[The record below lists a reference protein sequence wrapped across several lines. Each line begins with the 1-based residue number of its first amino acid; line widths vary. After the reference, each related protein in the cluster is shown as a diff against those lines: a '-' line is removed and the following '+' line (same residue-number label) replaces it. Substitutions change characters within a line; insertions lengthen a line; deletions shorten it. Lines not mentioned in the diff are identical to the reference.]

1 MATSVYRINKG
12 INRPLE
18 FKGLRA
24 QYIAYLAAGLVALLL
39 LFTFLY
45 LVGTPLLVCLPVILL
60 LGGALFAGV
69 YHLNKTFGEHGLGK
83 RLARRRIPDFLRL
96 RSRALFLH
104 LSRKEPRH
112 GHRH

>member
-12 INRPLE
+12 INRPIE

-24 QYIAYLAAGLVALLL
+24 QYIAYLAVGLVALLL

-45 LVGTPLLVCLPVILL
+45 LVDTPLVACMAVVLF
-60 LGGALFAGV
+60 LGAALFAGV

-83 RLARRRIPDFLRL
+83 RLARRSIPDFLRL
-96 RSRALFLH
+96 RSRSLFLH
-104 LSRKEPRH
+104 LSRKETSH
-112 GHRH
+112 GHSR

>member
-12 INRPLE
+12 INRPIE

-24 QYIAYLAAGLVALLL
+24 QYIAYLAVGLVGLLL

-45 LVGTPLLVCLPVILL
+45 LVGVALAVCLGITLL

-69 YHLNKTFGEHGLGK
+69 YYLNKTFGEHGLSK
-83 RLARRRIPDFLRL
+83 RLARRSIPHFLRL
-96 RSRALFLH
+96 QSRSLFLY
-104 LSRKEPRH
+104 LNRKEVSH
-112 GHRH
+112 GHSR

>member
-12 INRPLE
+12 INRPIE

-24 QYIAYLAAGLVALLL
+24 QYIAYLAVGLVGLLL

-45 LVGTPLLVCLPVILL
+45 LVGTPLMVCLPVVLL

-69 YHLNKTFGEHGLGK
+69 YHLNKRFGEHGLGK
-83 RLARRRIPDFLRL
+83 RLARRSIPDFLRL

-104 LSRKEPRH
+104 LKRKESRH
-112 GHRH
+112 GHSR